1 MIQILLSSVALSII
15 HATIPSHWMPLVAI
29 GNTEKW
35 SRSETVAATG
45 IVGFAHVLSSILIGV
60 AVGWTGYAI
69 YSQYEWVIYTVGPA
83 VLVLLG
89 IIYLVLDR
97 RNGDHHH
104 HYDEIKK
111 KKNVSKISLI
121 GTLSVAMF
129 FSPCLELETY
139 YFTAGMHGW
148 KAIIAVS
155 IVYLVIT
162 VSGMMLWV
170 YLGLKGLE
178 RYDLHFLEHH
188 EKAIAGWV
196 LIVIGIATF
205 LFNI

>member
-35 SRSETVAATG
+35 STSETVAATG
-45 IVGFAHVLSSILIGV
+45 FVGFAHVLSSVLIGI

-89 IIYLVLDR
+89 IIYLLLDR
-97 RNGDHHH
+97 KKGHSHQFDHI
-104 HYDEIKK
+104 EE

-155 IVYLVIT
+155 VVYLIVT
-162 VSGMMLWV
+162 VAGMMLWV

-178 RYDLHFLEHH
+178 KYDFHFFEQH

-205 LFNI
+205 LFSI

>member
-1 MIQILLSSVALSII
+1 MIQIVLSSIALSII

-35 SRSETVAATG
+35 STGETVAATG
-45 IVGFAHVLSSILIGV
+45 VVGFAHVLSSILIGI

-97 RNGDHHH
+97 RKKHHH
-104 HYDEIKK
+104 QFAPVEEKK
-111 KKNVSKISLI
+111 KLSKISLV

-155 IVYLVIT
+155 VVYLVVT

-170 YLGLKGLE
+170 YVGLKGLE
-178 RYDLHFLEHH
+178 KYDFHYFERH

-205 LFNI
+205 LFSI

>member
-15 HATIPSHWMPLVAI
+15 HATIPNHWMPLVAI

-35 SRSETVAATG
+35 STGETLSATG
-45 IVGFAHVLSSILIGV
+45 IVGFAHVLSTILIGI

-83 VLVLLG
+83 VLILLG

-97 RNGDHHH
+97 RKGHHHH
-104 HYDEIKK
+104 HYDDIEKK
-111 KKNVSKISLI
+111 RNVSKFSLI
-121 GTLSVAMF
+121 GTLGVAMF

-155 IVYLVIT
+155 IVYLVVT
-162 VSGMMLWV
+162 VAGMMVWV

-178 RYDLHFLEHH
+178 KYDFHTFEHH
-188 EKAIAGWV
+188 ERAITGWV
-196 LIVIGIATF
+196 LIVIGIATL
-205 LFNI
+205 LFNF